1 VNLSANFADHISAS
15 DVEGSITKL
24 DRQIKATYPRVK
36 RVFVEARA

>member
-1 VNLSANFADHISAS
+1 MSRIMSAS
-15 DVEGSITKL
+15 DAEGSVTKP